1 MTDQELYEYN
11 KDRKIFQI
19 GLVVED
25 IEKAIQQWE
34 TVYHVGPW
42 NRMHFTQDSVSRV
55 VRDESAAKEG
65 FAYNAAST
73 MLGDIQIELIEANES
88 VPIFNDFLKK
98 TGGGLHH
105 IKEKIDDEKLPGV
118 LEEYAQQG
126 MPALFG
132 GHYYNANFYFLD
144 TVDKLGVQIELGN
157 CAKVVKPEEQAEK

>member
-11 KDRKIFQI
+11 KNREIFQI
-19 GLVVED
+19 GLVVDD
-25 IEKAIQQWE
+25 IEKAIEQWE
-34 TVYHVGPW
+34 TIYRVGPW
-42 NRMHFTQDSVSRV
+42 NRMYFTQDSVSRV
-55 VRDESAAKEG
+55 IMDEKAVKEG

-105 IKEKIDDEKLPGV
+105 IKEKIPEEKLPAV
-118 LEEYAQQG
+118 LDKYAQEG

-132 GHYYNANFYFLD
+132 GYYYNANFYFMD

-157 CAKVVKPEEQAEK
+157 CEKVVKPEK